1 MCMFIFLSTWL
12 CFLLCFAPAWPVSG
26 PWRTKRRWRGRG
38 GGRWGA
44 RAALPTLRMIL
55 GHRPATCPP
64 ATAGQG
70 HSLFLRPPRCSAG
83 SSHPLHW
90 GVIYCFCATKPKP
103 LFVSSCMLVQTLP
116 THLIFFGL
124 ALRRKEGGILN
135 TFALWEC
142 VICILFRCRD
152 INDTM
157 HRNRVWKHQPSGP
170 WSSKSL
176 QRQRGAVEPFIK
188 KPDRPLC
195 WQTLSLPRNKK
206 IYPSCINWWLTHM
219 HTHVHE
225 WICAFTSSD
234 EQVQLDFMEMLRV
247 RDEKRRMRQVEALRR
262 QKEADDEGAAGSIR
276 DDSGR
281 KRGGAG
287 ARVDVME
294 DQEDQGEVFSPPK
307 VAPRPWS
314 PKKAALYSESSS
326 TSSDNF
332 ASDRQV
338 RQHHVLPCSC
348 LHA

>member
-1 MCMFIFLSTWL
+1 MCMFIFLSSWL

-44 RAALPTLRMIL
+44 RAAPPTLRMIL

-70 HSLFLRPPRCSAG
+70 HTLFMRPPRCSAG
-83 SSHPLHW
+83 SAHPLHS
-90 GVIYCFCATKPKP
+90 GVIHCFCATKPKP
-103 LFVSSCMLVQTLP
+103 LFVCSCMLVQTLP
-116 THLIFFGL
+116 FWLGF
-124 ALRRKEGGILN
+124 EGEFSTPLPCGSVSSLYFSDAGIKN
-135 TFALWEC
+135 
-142 VICILFRCRD
+142 D
-152 INDTM
+152 IM

-219 HTHVHE
+219 HAHVHK

-234 EQVQLDFMEMLRV
+234 EQVQLDFMEMLRL

-262 QKEADDEGAAGSIR
+262 QKESEDEEAAGSVR
-276 DDSGR
+276 RDSGR
-281 KRGGAG
+281 KRGGGG
-287 ARVDVME
+287 ASVDMME
-294 DQEDQGEVFSPPK
+294 DQEDREEVFSPPK
-307 VAPRPWS
+307 VAPRPRS
-314 PKKAALYSESSS
+314 TKKAALCSESSS

-338 RQHHVLPCSC
+338 KGRHFLPCSC